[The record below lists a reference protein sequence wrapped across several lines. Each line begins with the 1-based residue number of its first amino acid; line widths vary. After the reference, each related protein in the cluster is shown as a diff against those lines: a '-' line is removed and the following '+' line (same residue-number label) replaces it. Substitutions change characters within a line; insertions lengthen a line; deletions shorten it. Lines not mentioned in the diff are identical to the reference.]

1 MWRLQ
6 FEHGGRSFVPL
17 NVFLGLGRGIEFVVH
32 HLYDRGILDEEVVD
46 VIVINDIST
55 RSRGSS
61 CLTGIPHRVLDYPG
75 DSRAHN
81 LVRRVSQSFL
91 LIAGS
96 VQQSFLNPLKI
107 KVGEAFY
114 VDLLP

>member
-1 MWRLQ
+1 MPLQ
-6 FEHGGRSFVPL
+6 VL
-17 NVFLGLGRGIEFVVH
+17 LGLGRGIEFVMH
-32 HLYDRGILDEEVVD
+32 HLYNRGILDEEVID
-46 VIVINDIST
+46 VIVVNDISS
-55 RSRGSS
+55 RSRCSNP
-61 CLTGIPHRVLDYPG
+61 LNRIPHRVLDYPG

-114 VDLLP
+114 VDLLT